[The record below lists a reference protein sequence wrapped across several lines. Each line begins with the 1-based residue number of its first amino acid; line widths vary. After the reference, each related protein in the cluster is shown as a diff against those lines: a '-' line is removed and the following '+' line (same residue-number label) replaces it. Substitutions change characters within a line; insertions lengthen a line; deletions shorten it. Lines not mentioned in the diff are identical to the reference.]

1 MLISFGLMGAS
12 VVGLALTP
20 SYARIGWYAPLLVVV
35 CRLLQGFALGGEV
48 GPTTAFLL
56 ESAPIEQ
63 RGLYVSLQNA
73 TQYFATLCAGLVG
86 FGLAS
91 LLSPLALSQW
101 GWRVAMLL
109 GTAVV
114 PFGLVVRRNLPETFH
129 LTSTKAHLHRE
140 PMGSLLLVA
149 FLGLVM
155 LASATIGTYT
165 MNYMTTFASHT
176 LGFASTWAF
185 CATIV
190 AGSTATLGALLG
202 GILCDRFGR
211 KPVMVSGSVWL
222 LLLVMPCFAAM
233 VRHHTAVT
241 LLAGTAMM
249 AMGVGLLAAA
259 MVISLAESMP
269 TSLRSG
275 TLGIVY
281 ALAISSFGGTAQFVV
296 TWLIKVTGSP
306 LAPAWYM
313 TAAVLV
319 GLLGTLAM
327 PETSPVGLRSRFRA
341 SA

>member
-1 MLISFGLMGAS
+1 
-12 VVGLALTP
+12 
-20 SYARIGWYAPLLVVV
+20 
-35 CRLLQGFALGGEV
+35 
-48 GPTTAFLL
+48 
-56 ESAPIEQ
+56 
-63 RGLYVSLQNA
+63 
-73 TQYFATLCAGLVG
+73 
-86 FGLAS
+86 
-91 LLSPLALSQW
+91 
-101 GWRVAMLL
+101 
-109 GTAVV
+109 
-114 PFGLVVRRNLPETFH
+114 
-129 LTSTKAHLHRE
+129 
-140 PMGSLLLVA
+140 
-149 FLGLVM
+149 M

-185 CATIV
+185 GATIV

-211 KPVMVSGSVWL
+211 KPVMVLGSVWL

-233 VRHHTAVT
+233 VRHHTAIT

-249 AMGVGLLAAA
+249 AIGVGLLAAA

-306 LAPAWYM
+306 LAPGWYM
-313 TAAVLV
+313 TAAVLL